1 MVTRNIFTHDVS
13 FYCRQTQRHHN
24 MYAELKSTYAE
35 VISIGETE
43 GRIYFCNLGGVQNIV
58 QNIDNNMDMEYTI
71 FVGA

>member
-1 MVTRNIFTHDVS
+1 
-13 FYCRQTQRHHN
+13 